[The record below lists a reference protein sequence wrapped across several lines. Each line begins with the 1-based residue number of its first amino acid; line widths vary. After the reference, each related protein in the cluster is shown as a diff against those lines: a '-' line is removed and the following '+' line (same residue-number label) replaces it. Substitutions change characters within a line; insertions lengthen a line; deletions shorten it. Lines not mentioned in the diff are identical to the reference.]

1 MNTLLLFLSVLILV
15 DIWATVIYA
24 RRAEAAAK
32 EASETSQQIMQGL
45 LTQADDEPLARR
57 RHL

>member
-1 MNTLLLFLSVLILV
+1 VTTFLLILMIV

-24 RRAEAAAK
+24 RRAEAAAR

>member
-1 MNTLLLFLSVLILV
+1 MMTALLILIVV

-32 EASETSQQIMQGL
+32 EASALSEQIMQGL
-45 LTQADDEPLARR
+45 LEQADQEPMARR

>member
-1 MNTLLLFLSVLILV
+1 VTTFLLILMIV

-32 EASETSQQIMQGL
+32 EASETSHQIMQGL
-45 LTQADDEPLARR
+45 LTQADEEPLARR